1 MKKII
6 ILLILATCGV
16 SYAQK
21 TNIKTNKIKE
31 KYKNLFYKNPKKY
44 NNQEQIFKV
53 DKIVFSTSYKGSKL
67 KSIYQI
73 SIHGKVNNNDERV
86 LHNAKSIDELKYYKS
101 ILKGKYKK
109 ILFIEYD
116 YFVSNKKYHDTS
128 ITVEF

>member
-1 MKKII
+1 MKKVI

-44 NNQEQIFKV
+44 NNQEQVFKV
-53 DKIVFSTSYKGSKL
+53 DKVVFSTSYKGSKL

-73 SIHGKVNNNDERV
+73 SIHGKVNNNNERI

-109 ILFIEYD
+109 ILFFEYD

-128 ITVEF
+128 ISVEF